1 MLTFQ
6 ATRPPATVPAFR
18 DIFEEHAP
26 YVWRALRSLG
36 VAERDA
42 DDACQEVFVVVH
54 RRLPEFEPR
63 ANLRTWLY
71 AICLRA
77 ASDYRRR
84 AFVRREQMT
93 DAPPDLST
101 LPEQQERVERAWA
114 RDALDRALERL
125 DDDKR
130 DVFVLYEL
138 EGLSMAEIAEVVGA
152 PLKTVYSRLAVA
164 RRQVVELV
172 RRWQAVGGAP

>member
-1 MLTFQ
+1 MLTLG
-6 ATRPPATVPAFR
+6 ATPRPAPVPSFR
-18 DIFEEHAP
+18 EIFEAHAP

-84 AFVRREQMT
+84 ACVRREQMT
-93 DAPPDLST
+93 DAPPDVT
-101 LPEQQERVERAWA
+101 APADQHERVERTWA

-125 DDDKR
+125 DDEKR
-130 DVFVLYEL
+130 DVFVLYEI
-138 EGLSMAEIAEVVGA
+138 EGLSIAEVAEVVGV
-152 PLKTVYSRLAVA
+152 PLKTVYSRLAAA
-164 RRQVVELV
+164 RRQVIDLV
-172 RRWQAVGGAP
+172 KRWQAVGGMP